1 MQERFAVDG
10 FVQSLIFSDEATFHL
25 SGRVNRHN
33 VRIWVTENLLAVVEN
48 VRDSPKPNIFCSIS
62 NEKVYGPFFFEEPTV
77 NGMLYSHMLEN
88 WLMPQLN
95 EDSND
100 YVFQQD
106 GLSGSLL
113 QRRARV
119 SQSKI
124 ATKVDR
130 THRKRRWWVNAV
142 ATPVPGFNLV
152 RLFLLGVLWRTLSL
166 CSPPR

>member
-1 MQERFAVDG
+1 MLPSGCQRKMTKMCILIFCIEMQERFAVDG

-95 EDSND
+95 EDSN
-100 YVFQQD
+100 
-106 GLSGSLL
+106 GLHLSTRRLSGSLP
-113 QRRARV
+113 QIRARV
-119 SQSKI
+119 SQSKLP
-124 ATKVDR
+124 TKVDR
-130 THRKRRWWVNAV
+130 PHKKRR
-142 ATPVPGFNLV
+142 
-152 RLFLLGVLWRTLSL
+152 
-166 CSPPR
+166 

>member
-1 MQERFAVDG
+1 MTKMCVLIFCIEMQERFAVDG

-95 EDSND
+95 EDSNKMALR
-100 YVFQQD
+100 FT
-106 GLSGSLL
+106 
-113 QRRARV
+113 
-119 SQSKI
+119 I
-124 ATKVDR
+124 TK
-130 THRKRRWWVNAV
+130 TCEGISIETYHK
-142 ATPVPGFNLV
+142 G
-152 RLFLLGVLWRTLSL
+152 G
-166 CSPPR
+166 